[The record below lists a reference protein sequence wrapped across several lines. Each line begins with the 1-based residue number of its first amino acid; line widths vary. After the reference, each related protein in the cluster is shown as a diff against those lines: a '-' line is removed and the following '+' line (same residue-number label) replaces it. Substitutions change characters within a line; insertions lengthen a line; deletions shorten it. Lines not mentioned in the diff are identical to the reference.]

1 MRMVP
6 HMVPNIIAPDQE
18 QDSARSRSDPSDQR
32 TLSCR
37 IGTLLGSSVWSK
49 GRADLTAQSR
59 VERRRPARHRGQCL
73 LDRRSVPTN
82 PVPWAAFQVHDRE
95 NAQLA
100 PSNRVEQCIRKP
112 LTQPAPDCARY
123 NRTGLWIF
131 GHRNGASL
139 YFCDEGGAKPRLLVL
154 VVLRRVIEFALGQ
167 LVERDAHSLD
177 PGPRLSKDFVCL
189 AA

>member
-1 MRMVP
+1 M
-6 HMVPNIIAPDQE
+6 
-18 QDSARSRSDPSDQR
+18 
-32 TLSCR
+32 
-37 IGTLLGSSVWSK
+37 LLGF
-49 GRADLTAQSR
+49 RR
-59 VERRRPARHRGQCL
+59 CRRPAWHRGQCL
-73 LDRRSVPTN
+73 LGRRSVPTN
-82 PVPWAAFQVHDRE
+82 PVPWTAFQVHDRE

-100 PSNRVEQCIRKP
+100 PSNRVEKCIRKP

-123 NRTGLWIF
+123 NRTGLWMF
-131 GHRNGASL
+131 GHRNGTSPH
-139 YFCDEGGAKPRLLVL
+139 FCDECGAKPRLLVL

>member
-1 MRMVP
+1 M
-6 HMVPNIIAPDQE
+6 
-18 QDSARSRSDPSDQR
+18 
-32 TLSCR
+32 
-37 IGTLLGSSVWSK
+37 
-49 GRADLTAQSR
+49 
-59 VERRRPARHRGQCL
+59 
-73 LDRRSVPTN
+73 PTN
-82 PVPWAAFQVHDRE
+82 PVRWAAFQVHDRE

-100 PSNRVEQCIRKP
+100 PSNREEKCIRKP

-131 GHRNGASL
+131 GHRNGTSP

-154 VVLRRVIEFALGQ
+154 IELRRVIEFPLGQ

-177 PGPRLSKDFVCL
+177 PGPRLSKDYVCL